1 MGTGPFS
8 FSNRPSRRALYLQ
21 VQDELTARIA
31 SSAWKPGESIP
42 NEVDLARELGVSAGT
57 VRKALELMETQRVIR
72 RRQGRGTF
80 VNDQTSAE
88 LEARFSNFRGP
99 DGEIVNGSVASVKID
114 EGVAD
119 DHERRRL
126 QLPAADPVYR
136 IRRVHVHRGQTYM
149 AEHATVPAALFP
161 GLAGRRKIA
170 ASITELA
177 REYGILLGRAEQ
189 RLSPDEPTPAAAEAL
204 GVAPGTPVMQRDR
217 VVFLL
222 NGPPAEWAV
231 AQCHL
236 DGGYYVA
243 ELR

>member
-8 FSNRPSRRALYLQ
+8 STKRPSRRALYLQ

-31 SSAWKPGESIP
+31 SGAWKPSEPIP
-42 NEVDLARELGVSAGT
+42 NEVDLARELGVSSGT
-57 VRKALELMETQRVIR
+57 VRKALELMEAQRVIR

-88 LEARFSNFRGP
+88 LVARFSNFRGP
-99 DGEIVNGSVASVKID
+99 DGEMVNGSVASVEID
-114 EGVAD
+114 EGAAD
-119 DHERRRL
+119 DQERRRL
-126 QLPAADPVYR
+126 QLSAADPVYR
-136 IRRVHVHRGQTYM
+136 IRRVHMHRGQSYM

-161 GLAGRRKIA
+161 GLAGRRDIA
-170 ASITELA
+170 ASITVLA

-189 RLSPDEPTPAAAEAL
+189 RLSPGASTPAAAEAL
-204 GVAPGTPVMQRDR
+204 GIAPGTPVMQRDR
-217 VVFLL
+217 VVFPL
-222 NGPPAEWAV
+222 NGPPVEWGV

-243 ELR
+243 ELK

>member
-8 FSNRPSRRALYLQ
+8 SSKRPSRRALYLQ

-31 SSAWKPGESIP
+31 SGAWKPGVPIP
-42 NEVDLARELGVSAGT
+42 NEVDLARELGVSSGT
-57 VRKALELMETQRVIR
+57 VRKALELMEAQRVIR

-88 LEARFSNFRGP
+88 LAARFSNFRGP
-99 DGEIVNGSVASVKID
+99 DGEIVDGSVAAVEID

-126 QLPAADPVYR
+126 LLAAADPVYR
-136 IRRVHVHRGQTYM
+136 IRRVHVHSGRTYM
-149 AEHATVPAALFP
+149 SERATVPAALSP
-161 GLAGRRKIA
+161 GLAGRRNIA

-177 REYGILLGRAEQ
+177 REYGLLLGRAEQ
-189 RLSPDEPTPAAAEAL
+189 RLSPGASTPGVAEAL
-204 GVAPGTPVMQRDR
+204 GIAAGTPVMQRDR

-222 NGPPAEWAV
+222 NGPPVEWGV